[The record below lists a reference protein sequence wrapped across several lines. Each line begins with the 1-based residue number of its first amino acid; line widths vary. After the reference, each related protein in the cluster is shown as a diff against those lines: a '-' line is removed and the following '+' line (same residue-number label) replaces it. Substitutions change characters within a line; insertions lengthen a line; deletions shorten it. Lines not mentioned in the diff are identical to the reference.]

1 MFDNPTAVRLTPAD
15 VERIVRHAGFQIEG
29 TEIMLSGITMLTRAS
44 KLA

>member
-29 TEIMLSGITMLTRAS
+29 TQTMLPGLRC
-44 KLA
+44 